1 MQMLSWRCFVSA
13 PNSET
18 KAPEVATQRPHDW
31 HPALG
36 RWSERESNLL
46 ADILPGD
53 PNPDRKCS
61 TKSGHRDWWGWSM
74 CPRCAPLVEV
84 RTINE
89 VFRQWP
95 VGKVDGDLRAET
107 LTWRDDTDPRALAW
121 LAVSADR
128 DVRRGVAM
136 NPAAPASV
144 LRMLAEHGGVGEA
157 AGVAENPAAPVDAL
171 EMVFARKSS
180 SAFVQD
186 YAYNDY
192 DIDEALGNNPSAPL
206 WMVTRQLQWDDAIR
220 RSGPEDRAS
229 TLVSDLQAGARTYVK
244 REALMR
250 SVAAN
255 RSAPPELLGAIARY
269 TRDGE
274 TISRL
279 VANPATD
286 VRTVASIEKL
296 WNGLELQIRVRAGEY
311 LANVGVHLD
320 NQGAVEFL
328 ATQHDWSVLTPESP
342 EIALALA
349 LHPNP

>member
-1 MQMLSWRCFVSA
+1 MSTLD
-13 PNSET
+13 SET
-18 KAPEVATQRPHDW
+18 RVQAAATRRPHDW

-36 RWSERESNLL
+36 RWSERESNPL
-46 ADILPGD
+46 ADVLPGD

-61 TKSGHRDWWGWSM
+61 TKTGHRDWWGWST

-84 RTINE
+84 RDLNA

-95 VGKVDGDLRAET
+95 VGKVDGDYRAEG
-107 LTWRDDTDPRALAW
+107 LSWREDTSPRALAW

-128 DVRRGVAM
+128 DVRRGVAS
-136 NPAAPASV
+136 NPECPVSA
-144 LRMLAEHGGVGEA
+144 LRMFAEHGTVGEA
-157 AGVAENPAAPVDAL
+157 AGAAGNPSSPVDAL
-171 EMVFARKSS
+171 ERVFARDSR
-180 SAFVQD
+180 SAFVSD
-186 YAYNDY
+186 DTYNEY
-192 DIDEALGNNPSAPL
+192 DIDEALGDNPASPL
-206 WMVTRQLQWDDAIR
+206 WMVTRQLRWGDTIR
-220 RSGPEDRAS
+220 RSGPDDRAS

-279 VANPATD
+279 VANPATG

-296 WNGLELQIRVRAGEY
+296 WDGLESQIRVRAGEY
-311 LANVGVHLD
+311 LASVGVQLGNH
-320 NQGAVEFL
+320 GAVDFL
-328 ATQHDWSVLTPESP
+328 ATQHEWSVLTPESP